1 MEYAIG
7 YIAIT
12 FVIQA
17 LAAVRNPMENTQTIF
32 VASWF
37 WILILPLVAC
47 SFALDAIGWGFD
59 MARNDKIVYF
69 RKPTNPQ
76 LKGFAVTLLTFEFQ
90 FYSKKKGA

>member
-7 YIAIT
+7 YIAIA

-17 LAAVRNPMENTQTIF
+17 IAAIRAPHNDAQTVF

-37 WILILPLVAC
+37 WIVILPLVAC

-59 MARNDKIVYF
+59 VVRNDKIVYF
-69 RKPTNPQ
+69 RKPTNP
-76 LKGFAVTLLTFEFQ
+76 LATGFAVTLFTFEFQ
-90 FYSKKKGA
+90 LFKIRKA

>member
-17 LAAVRNPMENTQTIF
+17 IAAVRTPYESTQTIF
-32 VASWF
+32 VASVF

-59 MARNDKIVYF
+59 TSRNDKIVYF
-69 RKPTNPQ
+69 RKPTNPNVR
-76 LKGFAVTLLTFEFQ
+76 GFAVTLLTVEFQ
-90 FYSKKKGA
+90 FFKKKA

>member
-7 YIAIT
+7 YVAIAFI
-12 FVIQA
+12 IQA

-37 WILILPLVAC
+37 WIFILPLVAA

-59 MARNDKIVYF
+59 VARNDKIVYF
-69 RKPTNPQ
+69 RKPTNP
-76 LKGFAVTLLTFEFQ
+76 LATGFAVTLLTFEFQ
-90 FYSKKKGA
+90 LYKIRKA

>member
-7 YIAIT
+7 YVVIA

-17 LAAVRNPMENTQTIF
+17 IAAVRNPLENTQTIF

-47 SFALDAIGWGFD
+47 SFALDAIGWRFD
-59 MARNDKIVYF
+59 TARSPKWFYF
-69 RKPTNPQ
+69 RKPTNPNAT
-76 LKGFAVTLLTFEFQ
+76 GFAVTIFKIELQ
-90 FYSKKKGA
+90 FFKVR